1 MTIKSN
7 RQVLQEQIA
16 QGKIKQF
23 DIQDYTATKMKR
35 LSEKTIK
42 DIHNNLRK
50 RTLER
55 LKGLYK
61 AGFVTKEDV
70 EEYRMAPTWSQF
82 ETIDKAIMKIG
93 KYARFLSDISKSTV
107 TGRRAHLEASIEGL
121 HEHGW
126 NFIDEENINDFIE
139 FQESAT
145 AEERAKW
152 YEVWDKADPE
162 SQTRPFALERYFRE
176 YQLNKGTLS
185 FEQLPEH
192 FKEDFKKINGVYT
205 LRRLKGK

>member
-7 RQVLQEQIA
+7 RQVLREQIA

-61 AGFVTKEDV
+61 AGFITKEDV
-70 EEYRMAPTWSQF
+70 ENYRMEPTWTQF
-82 ETIDKAIMKIG
+82 ETIDQAIMSIG
-93 KYARFLSDISKSTV
+93 KYARFLSDIRKSTV
-107 TGRRAHLEASIEGL
+107 TGRRARLEASIEGL
-121 HEHGW
+121 QESGW
-126 NFIDEENINDFIE
+126 DFIDQENIDDFIE
-139 FQESAT
+139 FQESTT

-152 YEVWDKADPE
+152 YEVWDKTDPE

-176 YQLNKGTLS
+176 YQLNKGTIS

-205 LRRLKGK
+205 LRRLKEK

>member
-7 RQVLQEQIA
+7 RQVLHEQIA

-42 DIHNNLRK
+42 DIHNYLRK

-61 AGFVTKEDV
+61 AGFITKEDV
-70 EEYRMAPTWSQF
+70 ENYRMEPTWSQF
-82 ETIDKAIMKIG
+82 EIIDKAIMSIG
-93 KYARFLSDISKSTV
+93 KYARFLSDIRKSTV
-107 TGRRAHLEASIEGL
+107 TGRRAHLEATIEGL
-121 HEHGW
+121 QESGW
-126 NFIDEENINDFIE
+126 DFINEENIDDFIE
-139 FQESAT
+139 FQTTAT
-145 AEERAKW
+145 ELERTKW
-152 YEVWDKADPE
+152 YEILDRPDHG

-176 YQLNKGTLS
+176 YQLNKGTIS

-192 FKEDFKKINGVYT
+192 FKEDFKKVNGVYT
-205 LRRLKGK
+205 LRRLKR

>member
-7 RQVLQEQIA
+7 RQVLREQIA

-23 DIQDYTATKMKR
+23 DIQNYTATKMAR

-42 DIHNNLRK
+42 EIHNNLRK

-61 AGFVTKEDV
+61 AGFATKEDV
-70 EEYRMAPTWSQF
+70 EEYRMMRTWSQI
-82 ETIDKAIMKIG
+82 ETMDKAVMNIG
-93 KYARFLSDISKSTV
+93 KYARFLSDIRKSTV
-107 TGRRAHLEASIEGL
+107 TGRRAHLEATIEGL
-121 HEHGW
+121 QESGW
-126 NFIDEENINDFIE
+126 NFINEENIDDFIE

-152 YEVWDKADPE
+152 YDLWDKADPE
-162 SQTRPFALERYFRE
+162 SETRPFALERYFRE
-176 YQLNKGTLS
+176 YQLNKGSIS
-185 FEQLPEH
+185 FSQLPEH

-205 LRRLKGK
+205 LRSIKR

>member
-23 DIQDYTATKMKR
+23 DIQDYTATKMAR

-42 DIHNNLRK
+42 EIHNNLRK

-61 AGFVTKEDV
+61 AGFATKEDV
-70 EEYRMAPTWSQF
+70 EEYRIMPTWSQF
-82 ETIDKAIMKIG
+82 ETIDKAVMNIG
-93 KYARFLSDISKSTV
+93 KYARFLSDIRKSTV
-107 TGRRAHLEASIEGL
+107 TGRRAHIEATIEGL
-121 HEHGW
+121 QKSGW
-126 NFIDEENINDFIE
+126 DFINKENIDDFIE

-145 AEERAKW
+145 AEERAQH
-152 YEVWDKADPE
+152 YRVWDKADPE
-162 SQTRPFALERYFRE
+162 SETRPFALERYFRE
-176 YQLNKGTLS
+176 YQLNKGAIN
-185 FEQLPEH
+185 FNQLPEH
-192 FKEDFKKINGVYT
+192 FKEDFKKVNGVYT
-205 LRRLKGK
+205 LRRLKR

>member
-7 RQVLQEQIA
+7 RQVLHEQIA

-61 AGFVTKEDV
+61 AGFITKEEV
-70 EEYRMAPTWSQF
+70 ENYRMEPTWTQF
-82 ETIDKAIMKIG
+82 ETIDQAIMSIG
-93 KYARFLSDISKSTV
+93 KYARFLSDIRKSTV
-107 TGRRAHLEASIEGL
+107 TGRRAHLEATIEGL
-121 HEHGW
+121 QESGW
-126 NFIDEENINDFIE
+126 DFIDQENIDDFIE
-139 FQESAT
+139 FQESTT

-176 YQLNKGTLS
+176 YQLNKGTIS

-192 FKEDFKKINGVYT
+192 FKEDFKKVNGVYT
-205 LRRLKGK
+205 LRRPKR

>member
-7 RQVLQEQIA
+7 RQVLHEQIA

-23 DIQDYTATKMKR
+23 DIQDYTAAKMAR

-42 DIHNNLRK
+42 EIHNNLRK

-70 EEYRMAPTWSQF
+70 EEYRMMRTWSQI
-82 ETIDKAIMKIG
+82 ETMDKAVMNIG
-93 KYARFLSDISKSTV
+93 KYARFLSDIRKSTV
-107 TGRRAHLEASIEGL
+107 TGHRAHLEATIEGL
-121 HEHGW
+121 QESGW
-126 NFIDEENINDFIE
+126 DFINEENIDDFIE

-152 YEVWDKADPE
+152 YEILDRPDPG

-176 YQLNKGTLS
+176 YQLNKGTIS
-185 FEQLPEH
+185 VEQLPEQ
-192 FKEDFKKINGVYT
+192 FKEDFKKVNGVYT
-205 LRRLKGK
+205 LRRLKR

>member
-7 RQVLQEQIA
+7 RQVLREQIA
-16 QGKIKQF
+16 KGKIKQF
-23 DIQDYTATKMKR
+23 DIQDYTATKMAR

-61 AGFVTKEDV
+61 AGFITKEDV
-70 EEYRMAPTWSQF
+70 ENYRMEPTWSQI
-82 ETIDKAIMKIG
+82 ETMDKAVMNIG
-93 KYARFLSDISKSTV
+93 KYVRFLSDIRKSTV
-107 TGRRAHLEASIEGL
+107 TGRRAYLEATIEGL
-121 HEHGW
+121 QESGW
-126 NFIDEENINDFIE
+126 NFINEENIDDFIE

-152 YEVWDKADPE
+152 YDLWDKADPE
-162 SQTRPFALERYFRE
+162 SETRPFALERYFRE
-176 YQLNKGTLS
+176 YQLNKGSIS
-185 FEQLPEH
+185 FSQLPEH
-192 FKEDFKKINGVYT
+192 FKEDFKKINGIYT
-205 LRRLKGK
+205 LRSIKR